1 MQKNSLLII
10 LLFTYINSFQFEK
23 IPYQFSIPITV
34 RENTPLAYI
43 GYEDGTNYHYA
54 LIDINSRYSWTNSN
68 IIKRPLYCDHNKHI
82 LTEKNYKLEGELCN
96 DRIEI
101 KNKKEVFTIYDY
113 KFIYPEKFEGELP
126 NYPVINFGNFQKPYI
141 LEFQK
146 KGTTGDIVLN
156 TNFTNFRYLGL
167 IQYFQKIP
175 IIKNLKESWK
185 LTSQIKGMFIG
196 ELNWNKK
203 ENTEFE
209 TVYNKEDKVDEKVF
223 SIKNKYQ
230 NLKVDLDIV
239 LETAKNEVSLPKN
252 VFDWIVENLLSDKFC
267 EFSTNE
273 VRCKKNKVAR
283 LRKLNI
289 IFSNNVTLFTDG
301 ENLFDCSNPNDSEFC
316 KFLVVPKNE
325 NDENVLGF
333 AFLKAY
339 CIYIDKKENEVA
351 FRGFQFK
358 SNIDLNI
365 GEGDGKKQTVI
376 KSTENKNKE
385 GNVSVKKKVAKKDS
399 KDDEKEIE
407 KKNNLYGSIKS
418 FLAICIIFAVTFLV
432 LLIINKCNEK
442 KKDDENKNTEVEL
455 VDEGE
460 KNKA

>member
-1 MQKNSLLII
+1 M
-10 LLFTYINSFQFEK
+10 
-23 IPYQFSIPITV
+23 
-34 RENTPLAYI
+34 
-43 GYEDGTNYHYA
+43 
-54 LIDINSRYSWTNSN
+54 
-68 IIKRPLYCDHNKHI
+68 KR
-82 LTEKNYKLEGELCN
+82 
-96 DRIEI
+96 
-101 KNKKEVFTIYDY
+101 
-113 KFIYPEKFEGELP
+113 
-126 NYPVINFGNFQKPYI
+126 
-141 LEFQK
+141 
-146 KGTTGDIVLN
+146 
-156 TNFTNFRYLGL
+156 
-167 IQYFQKIP
+167 
-175 IIKNLKESWK
+175 
-185 LTSQIKGMFIG
+185 
-196 ELNWNKK
+196 
-203 ENTEFE
+203 
-209 TVYNKEDKVDEKVF
+209 VYNKEDKVDEKVF

-301 ENLFDCSNPNDSEFC
+301 ENLFDCSIPNDSEFC
-316 KFLVVPKNE
+316 KFLIVPKNE

-365 GEGDGKKQTVI
+365 GEGDGKKQSVI

-385 GNVSVKKKVAKKDS
+385 GKVSVKKKVAKKDS